1 MAGEEEKKEEEKK
14 EEEKK
19 EEEKK
24 EEETKEPAKPVVRR
38 GTGGMAVMQ
47 RKAAPKRVAKAK
59 QIITV

>member
-1 MAGEEEKKEEEKK
+1 MEKK